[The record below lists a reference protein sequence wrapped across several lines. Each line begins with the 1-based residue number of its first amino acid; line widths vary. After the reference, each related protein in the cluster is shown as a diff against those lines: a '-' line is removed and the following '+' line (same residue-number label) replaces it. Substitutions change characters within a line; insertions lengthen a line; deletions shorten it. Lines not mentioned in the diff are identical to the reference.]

1 MKNKIIKAALIVAGA
16 FVTSLGLN
24 LFLEPSGIAPGGI
37 SGVAVL
43 INKIAGGRIPVGV
56 LTLILNIPLFIAG
69 YKELG
74 KEFIIKSAVGT
85 ILYSVMLDEI
95 GRASCRERV

>member
-1 MKNKIIKAALIVAGA
+1 MAGA

-69 YKELG
+69 YKEAG
-74 KEFIIKSAVGT
+74 ERIYYKKRSRND
-85 ILYSVMLDEI
+85 SVF
-95 GRASCRERV
+95 RYA

>member
-1 MKNKIIKAALIVAGA
+1 MKNKIVKAALIVAGA

-56 LTLILNIPLFIAG
+56 LTLVLNIPLFIADIRSWE
-69 YKELG
+69 KNL
-74 KEFIIKSAVGT
+74 S
-85 ILYSVMLDEI
+85 
-95 GRASCRERV
+95 